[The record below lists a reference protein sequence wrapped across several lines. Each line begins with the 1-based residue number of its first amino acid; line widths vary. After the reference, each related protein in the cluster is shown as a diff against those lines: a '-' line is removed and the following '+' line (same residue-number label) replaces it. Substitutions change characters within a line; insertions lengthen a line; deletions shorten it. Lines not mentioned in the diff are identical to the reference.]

1 MKKKGGKFFACF
13 LIILIFSGVVFY
25 FGWTQFKIKPNQFGF
40 VVSKTCGIDKTPL
53 EYGKFSWNWVFL
65 IPKNA
70 ELILFDLSP
79 YYIQKKSFGTLTNSE
94 NYKKLF
100 NEDLDFNFEAE
111 FDFKISVSKENI
123 TNLFENKVIS
133 NQSDLEKYINLAS
146 QNVCDS
152 LLSYFLSEKE
162 KDFNFKPEQLSQN
175 DFKAISDCENLFKN
189 LEFSRI
195 SLISARLPDFE
206 IYNKIRKE
214 YISGISYFE
223 PTIIYTDRIKPG
235 SEKNVIL
242 EILKENAKNQKE
254 IQNSNQ

>member
-13 LIILIFSGVVFY
+13 FIILIFSGVVFF
-25 FGWTQFKIKPNQFGF
+25 FGWTQFRIKPNQFGF
-40 VVSKTCGIDKTPL
+40 VISKTCGIDKTPL

-70 ELILFDLSP
+70 ELLLFDLSP
-79 YYIQKKSFGTLTNSE
+79 YYIQKKSSGTLTNSE

-100 NEDLDFNFEAE
+100 NEDLDFDFEIS

-123 TNLFENKVIS
+123 TSLFENKVIS
-133 NQSDLEKYINLAS
+133 NQSDLEKYIDSAS
-146 QNVCDS
+146 QKVCDS
-152 LLSYFLSEKE
+152 LTSYFLTGKQ
-162 KDFNFKPEQLSQN
+162 KDFNFKPEMLSQK
-175 DFKAISDCENLFKN
+175 DFLAIAECEELFTNLD
-189 LEFSRI
+189 FSQI

-206 IYNKIRKE
+206 IYNKIRTE

-223 PTIIYTDRIKPG
+223 PTVIYTDRIKPG

-254 IQNSNQ
+254 IQNSN